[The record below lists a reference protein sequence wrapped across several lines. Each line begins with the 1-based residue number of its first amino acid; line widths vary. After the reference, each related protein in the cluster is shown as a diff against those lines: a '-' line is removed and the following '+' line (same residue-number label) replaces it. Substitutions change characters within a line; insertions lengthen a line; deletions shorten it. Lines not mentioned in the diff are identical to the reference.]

1 MAAIANLIHLGLS
14 RLPTPS
20 NTQAALDRA
29 KESADADVLTD
40 ITVDF
45 GASYYVLFS
54 NNCVR
59 VRGKGVPRA
68 PSTSAATATPVATT
82 TPAATTPKR

>member
-59 VRGKGVPRA
+59 LRLLQWLRLQ
-68 PSTSAATATPVATT
+68 SARCPEE
-82 TPAATTPKR
+82 R

>member
-40 ITVDF
+40 VTVDF
-45 GASYYVLFS
+45 GRSCYILFGK
-54 NNCVR
+54 NCVQ
-59 VRGKGVPRA
+59 VRGKGVPRT

-82 TPAATTPKR
+82 PKR